1 MVAPNSMLTSGHV
14 VLPSPRG
21 AETLEWFAAFFHR
34 VGCLSKMAHF
44 NLGFLLVVSN
54 TDEGVDFALLR
65 AGCHPDF
72 GAPGEAFGRLYL
84 RLWRMSQGQAFT
96 TLGHV
101 DGGLLR
107 YYNGRVT
114 ATRTDCTDWDWWDGP
129 GNCVRLTETDAD
141 LGGMSGGPLLDRD
154 GAVRGIHKGGYDGY
168 KTAFRMDAAARW
180 SNDIRQI
187 VRDQSPRV
195 LGLLPGHSLARL
207 RVRAREWEA
216 ETQAWGRVCAT
227 PVPASAL
234 DADGLPI
241 DPTNHERWPSGWSI
255 FSVDAEFQHVLHL
268 RTSDDG
274 GEVIPDVVHEDVT
287 VLNGLCEL
295 ARPGIIHAWYSID
308 PDDLSAPPARHV
320 VVATEDGARST
331 LWHVVRNARGLWS
344 KHRIDTLDDLRWP
357 SAGTTSFVTASRT
370 VYLGGTHRRVDVSV
384 PVPWIFVAAGPLV
397 IGYSMTRDG
406 RWQRVLEVGVQ
417 QQPMRRVEA
426 MTAWWGDAFG
436 GNPGVSLC
444 FVLRNA
450 WNSKTVSHHHIANGI
465 AHPLPAPE
473 RPPGGDGPVRVS
485 RTLGL
490 TGADSNTGGDLLWH
504 VELEDGT
511 VALWAY
517 ERQLRGSTRIVR
529 RLRSPLNPDLRR
541 RGAPNIWGC
550 TPGTAPRCRAPP
562 LRACRAHRAA
572 RFGVQFA
579 STL

>member
-44 NLGFLLVVSN
+44 NLGFLLVASN

-129 GNCVRLTETDAD
+129 GNCVRLTATDAD

-168 KTAFRMDAAARW
+168 KTAFRMDTAARW

-187 VRDQSPRV
+187 VRDQSPQV
-195 LGLLPGHSLARL
+195 LGPLQGEYLARL

-234 DADGLPI
+234 DADGLAI

-406 RWQRVLEVGVQ
+406 RWQRVLSTEVR
-417 QQPMRRVEA
+417 QQP
-426 MTAWWGDAFG
+426 
-436 GNPGVSLC
+436 L
-444 FVLRNA
+444 
-450 WNSKTVSHHHIANGI
+450 
-465 AHPLPAPE
+465 
-473 RPPGGDGPVRVS
+473 
-485 RTLGL
+485 
-490 TGADSNTGGDLLWH
+490 
-504 VELEDGT
+504 
-511 VALWAY
+511 
-517 ERQLRGSTRIVR
+517 
-529 RLRSPLNPDLRR
+529 SP
-541 RGAPNIWGC
+541 
-550 TPGTAPRCRAPP
+550 
-562 LRACRAHRAA
+562 
-572 RFGVQFA
+572 
-579 STL
+579 S